1 MNGFDLLDA
10 MNGADE
16 RFINEA
22 FDPAWKRRS
31 RIRKRKTIVIAA
43 AAVAALAMSV
53 TGGAAAYKAFVHR
66 DSVEYYYNEKMASD
80 IERYGFAVG
89 QVTENDHLRMTL
101 ESLMVDENFAS
112 GIVTVE
118 YLDDAGRTAM
128 ENSNKWLIMLDSNGN
143 NIFHY
148 TIGDDIPG
156 PFFGHGMIE
165 NGSSDRKAYT
175 LELPLHDPYS
185 DTRSWSSDTVS
196 VVFAE
201 EKDIPLSPDEIFTAA
216 DIPSSVFDGICL
228 TINTEPNTD
237 SVRLTADSGHKAVI
251 SQFAY
256 DFQYDNAGVPFLE
269 RGFPDEMTLC
279 FKDGTRKALHF
290 NREYNREGDFI
301 PEWGG
306 GRTRSDHD
314 DDNEDNVHGLFNS
327 ILDIS
332 GLESVEYAGEIY
344 NVIETGEGKASEK
357 SLRI

>member
-1 MNGFDLLDA
+1 MNGFELLDA

-156 PFFGHGMIE
+156 PFFGHGMIG

-314 DDNEDNVHGLFNS
+314 DDEEDNVHGLFNS